1 MDAQAA
7 QAPGRLPTVQELQLG
22 QGATEENGERSVPSM
37 SEYYTI
43 DSEKLAAITASVQQ
57 KIPRMTESHVRE
69 YCLAD
74 WPEGQEH
81 QDWLDSAPV
90 SEIADW
96 VVTGNLERFFAA
108 PGDYHEAW
116 CKIWD
121 DVDGEYLTGT
131 IESVPDDQTFVVR
144 AVPSGRLWECR
155 HDLYGEVL
163 ECEVIN
169 ANL

>member
-1 MDAQAA
+1 M
-7 QAPGRLPTVQELQLG
+7 T
-22 QGATEENGERSVPSM
+22 TEH
-37 SEYYTI
+37 YTI
-43 DSEKLAAITASVQQ
+43 DPTKLTAIIASVQTSR
-57 KIPRMTESHVRE
+57 PAMTEAQVRD

-81 QDWLDSAPV
+81 QDWLDSATV
-90 SEIADW
+90 EEIASW
-96 VVTGNLERFFAA
+96 VVDGNMERFVAA

-116 CKIWD
+116 CKVWD
-121 DVDGEYLTGT
+121 DVDGEYLSGT

-163 ECEVIN
+163 EAEVVG
-169 ANL
+169 